1 MFQGP
6 APAPEDLSAV
16 QYLFTDIDD
25 TLTTEGRLLP
35 QTYKALW
42 DLSDAGIRIVPVT
55 GGSAGWCEHI
65 VRAWP
70 VAAAIGESGA
80 FVMTA
85 RGNRAE
91 FEFWPIHLPRRSTV
105 SSRRIGLSPRPTCR

>member
-1 MFQGP
+1 MFQGL

-42 DLSDAGIRIVPVT
+42 DLSEAGIRIVPVT
-55 GGSAGWCEHI
+55 GGSAGWWTSRRS
-65 VRAWP
+65 RA
-70 VAAAIGESGA
+70 
-80 FVMTA
+80 A
-85 RGNRAE
+85 RSTRA
-91 FEFWPIHLPRRSTV
+91 LPR
-105 SSRRIGLSPRPTCR
+105 SSESRTATS